1 MSGDAS
7 SSGQL
12 HEARHYQFSRRM
24 ITPTF
29 PTEGDHLKI
38 ETEEAIFGLIFAWM
52 AFWLWRQ
59 FRGLLR
65 YWREVKVRSGDD
77 PTGVEVEDVDESD
90 EESDEDEGRA
100 YETDPKKKD

>member
-38 ETEEAIFGLIFAWM
+38 ETEEAIFGLTFADGVL
-52 AFWLWRQ
+52 AP
-59 FRGLLR
+59 
-65 YWREVKVRSGDD
+65 EVPEDCCS
-77 PTGVEVEDVDESD
+77 TG
-90 EESDEDEGRA
+90 GR
-100 YETDPKKKD
+100 

>member
-12 HEARHYQFSRRM
+12 HEARHYQYSRRM